1 MVPYSIRSA
10 YKYRPNPLATE
21 RTIKTFQIQD
31 CKIMFRI
38 NIRMETGGSSISINP
53 GDFDR

>member
-38 NIRMETGGSSISINP
+38 NIRMEKGGSSISINP